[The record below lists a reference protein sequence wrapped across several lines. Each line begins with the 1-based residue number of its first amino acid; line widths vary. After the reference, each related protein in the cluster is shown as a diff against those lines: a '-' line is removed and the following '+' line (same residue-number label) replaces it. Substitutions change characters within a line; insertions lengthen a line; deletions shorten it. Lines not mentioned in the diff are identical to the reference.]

1 MLPISVNT
9 GSLLLRWKKKEYDFK
24 NVKGIS
30 NKGSSVCSGSTFEVS
45 VAFICFFFYFEWM
58 AQILVKK
65 LQGNKNRAYIAALKK
80 SAKLVQKLLN

>member
-1 MLPISVNT
+1 
-9 GSLLLRWKKKEYDFK
+9 
-24 NVKGIS
+24 
-30 NKGSSVCSGSTFEVS
+30 
-45 VAFICFFFYFEWM
+45 M